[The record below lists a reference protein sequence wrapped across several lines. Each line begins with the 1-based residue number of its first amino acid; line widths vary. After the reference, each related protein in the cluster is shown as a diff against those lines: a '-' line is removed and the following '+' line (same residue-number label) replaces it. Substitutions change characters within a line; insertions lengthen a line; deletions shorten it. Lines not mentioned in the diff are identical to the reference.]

1 MQTIP
6 SVDIYELQR
15 SLQYQLKLQAAGV
28 VYAPSIFNVP
38 IRGDLVQRDLCAI
51 IIPPVSETQK

>member
-28 VYAPSIFNVP
+28 VMPLQFLMY
-38 IRGDLVQRDLCAI
+38 L
-51 IIPPVSETQK
+51 